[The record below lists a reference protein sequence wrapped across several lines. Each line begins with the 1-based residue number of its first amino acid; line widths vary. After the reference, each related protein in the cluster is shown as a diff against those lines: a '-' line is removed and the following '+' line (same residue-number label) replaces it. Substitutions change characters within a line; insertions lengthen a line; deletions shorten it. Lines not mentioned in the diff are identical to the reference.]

1 MSYSDFTLNR
11 VAKEFNLT
19 ISERSDIFTEI
30 PELTPSDFLQET
42 LRDNIAL
49 ALGSNTEKARSELII
64 APILVELR
72 KQLNYQ
78 ISWFSGIDF
87 SVDASKGLNGSC
99 DFIISRSPEL
109 LFVSAP
115 VMTIVEAKKENI
127 LAGLGQCVA
136 EMLAA
141 QIFNQNEGNEIP
153 VIYGAVTTGT
163 NWKFLRLNGQAIEID
178 LLEYFIND
186 VGKILGILASGVNS
200 SLTPKVDGEN
210 V

>member
-11 VAKEFNLT
+11 VAKDFNLT
-19 ISERSDIFTEI
+19 ISERSDIFKEI
-30 PELTPSDFLQET
+30 SELTPSDFLQET
-42 LRDNIAL
+42 LGDNIAL

-109 LFVSAP
+109 LFVSSP

-163 NWKFLRLNGQAIEID
+163 NWKFLRLTGQAIEID
-178 LLEYFIND
+178 LLEYFINN
-186 VGKILGILASGVNS
+186 VGKILGILASGIKS
-200 SLTPKVDGEN
+200 SL
-210 V
+210 

>member
-1 MSYSDFTLNR
+1 MSYSDFTLNQ
-11 VAKEFNLT
+11 VAKDFNLT
-19 ISERSDIFTEI
+19 IFESSDIFTGI
-30 PELTPSDFLQET
+30 PELKPSDFLQET
-42 LRDNIAL
+42 LRDNLAL

-87 SVDASKGLNGSC
+87 SVDSTKGLNDSC
-99 DFIISRSPEL
+99 DFIISQSAEL

-115 VMTIVEAKKENI
+115 IMTIVEAKKENI

-153 VIYGAVTTGT
+153 VIYGSVTTGT
-163 NWKFLRLNGQAIEID
+163 NWKFLRLAGQTIEID
-178 LLEYFIND
+178 LVEYFIND
-186 VGKILGILASGVNS
+186 LGKILGILVSGIR
-200 SLTPKVDGEN
+200 
-210 V
+210 